1 MTEATGSVKIRW
13 AILGCARISRR
24 GLIPGILGSRSGTL
38 DLLASR
44 RAGAASAWA
53 SEFGIPRTAD
63 SYEAALADKAIDAVY
78 IPLANEEHA
87 PFVKAAADAGKH
99 ILCEKPLA
107 LDAAEARGMVEYCRA
122 KGVVLMEAF
131 MWRHQPRTK
140 ALLADVRNGRI
151 GELRLIRSSFSF
163 PIDPGDWRLDPSR
176 GGGSLWDVGCY
187 GVSTV
192 RLFAGQEPEGIRGHA
207 RFSDRGVDMTLAATL
222 KFPSGVIGVIDCS
235 FEQPFRCV
243 YELVGTAG
251 SVIVPDAYLPGDA
264 PVSRFYDLD
273 GKLAEEVVYDGRN
286 QYACMVDAFAEGVR
300 TGKLREPAEDGLEQM
315 AALDAV
321 LAACRSTG

>member
-1 MTEATGSVKIRW
+1 MTTQPAKLRW

-24 GLIPGILGSRSGTL
+24 GLIPGIRESHSGSL
-38 DLLASR
+38 ELIASR
-44 RAGAASAWA
+44 RPEAAREWA
-53 SEFGIPRTAD
+53 AEFGIPRSCG
-63 SYEAALADKAIDAVY
+63 SYETAIADADIDAVY

-107 LDAAEARGMVEYCRA
+107 LDAAEAREMVEYCRA
-122 KGVVLMEAF
+122 RGVVLMEAF

-140 ALLADVRNGRI
+140 ALLADVQAGRI

-163 PIDPGDWRLDPSR
+163 PIDPGDWRLDPER

-222 KFPSGVIGVIDCS
+222 KFPSGVIGVVDCS

-243 YELVGTAG
+243 YEIVGTTG
-251 SVIVPDAYLPGDA
+251 SVIVPDAYLPGEAPTARFFDA
-264 PVSRFYDLD
+264 D
-273 GKLAEEVVYDGRN
+273 GKLVEEVVYDGRN
-286 QYACMVDAFAEGVR
+286 QYACMVDVFAEGVR
-300 TGKLREPAEDGLEQM
+300 AGTLLAPAEDGLAQM
-315 AALDAV
+315 NAIDRV
-321 LAACRSTG
+321 LSACR